1 VIQGP
6 ALLRLLLLFAALPT
20 IGCAALA
27 KVEEP
32 AFATR
37 IREGAF
43 EVRHYGARVVA
54 TTDVEGPWSRAGSE
68 GFRRLAG
75 YIFGK
80 NRARSEI
87 AMTAPVSQRGT
98 TLPMTAP
105 VSQRGA
111 GQRWTVSFA
120 MPAGASLASLPI
132 PDDPRVILE
141 ELPPTDVAVVVFS
154 GRWTE
159 ANMQEHTVE
168 LRRWVE
174 RRGLRLAGEAE
185 VNRYDSPFTLWFL
198 RRNEIAFP
206 VHQSTPLSSTATA
219 DGSSASPSR

>member
-1 VIQGP
+1 MLTHP
-6 ALLRLLLLFAALPT
+6 SLLRLVVLLAALPAV
-20 IGCAALA
+20 GCAALA
-27 KVEEP
+27 RVEEP

-43 EVRHYGARVVA
+43 ELRRYGARVVA
-54 TTDVEGPWSRAGSE
+54 RTDVQGPWSRAGSE

-105 VSQRGA
+105 VSQRGD
-111 GQRWTVSFA
+111 GQSWTVSFT
-120 MPAGASLASLPI
+120 MPAGETLASLPI
-132 PDDPRVILE
+132 PDDARVALE
-141 ELPPTDVAVVVFS
+141 ELPPADVAVVVFS

-159 ANMQEHTVE
+159 ANMQEHTAE

-174 RRGLRLAGEAE
+174 RQGLRVAGEPE
-185 VNRYDSPFTLWFL
+185 VNRYDSPFTPWFL
-198 RRNEIAFP
+198 RRNEIGIP
-206 VHQSTPLSSTATA
+206 VHPSTPSSSTSTA
-219 DGSSASPSR
+219 DGSAPSASR